1 MVGGERFMKKIS
13 KIKFYFVF
21 IIFLFAFLIVPGIV
35 FGGSD
40 EEGLLLK
47 TQSNGSISEI
57 AQKYDISED
66 QIQEIPNIHVYKI
79 STVSWDKK
87 LKMYWDRYIAGSLKF
102 VEPVHQYKATVIPN
116 DTYYSEQWAQ
126 TKISAPQAW
135 DITTGSESI
144 KIAIVD
150 TGIDGT
156 HEDLNG
162 KVTSGWDFV
171 NGGEEGT
178 AISEN
183 TDSDDNVPGHGT
195 MVSGVTAAVTNN
207 DKGVAGLN
215 WQSYVMPVKVLD
227 SDGYGNDYTIAR
239 GIIYAADNGAKVLN
253 LSFGGATSS
262 ETLRAAIDYAYNL
275 GCVIVAASG
284 NDNSSIDEPARYSKV
299 IAVGASTD
307 SDERWVE
314 NESTG
319 SNYGSELAVV
329 APGKYI
335 LTSIDYPGY
344 NYGYATGTSLAA
356 PYVSGLVSLILSQ
369 HSTFSQDQVLSQIEN
384 NTDKPA
390 GMGGNNFTNEYGYGR
405 INAYK
410 AVGAGGTY
418 QAQFISQSGYPTI
431 MPGDTSEMQVQ
442 FKNVGTATWFSNS
455 SNPVLLA
462 TDKLKDE
469 NFLKQFND
477 NWINDYRI
485 TSMSPSVV
493 NPGET
498 ATFNFSVKAPNIGY
512 GDYHFYVRLVSE
524 GLTWFD
530 NPDTNGGA
538 WWNINIPKP
547 SAEWQGQSGSV
558 TASPGQEVS
567 ASVTFKNT
575 TGSTWKKNGTGAIHL
590 ATDKLRDES
599 FLDSFKASS
608 WLGDYR
614 ISTFSE
620 DEVENGQNAT
630 FNFNLK
636 IPANIA
642 PGTYRF
648 YVRLV
653 SEGYS
658 WFENP
663 DTNGGAWW
671 KVNIPAPTASVVT
684 QSAYPNVSPGET
696 VNLSVTFKNTSQVAW
711 NSSIIPTN
719 LAIDKYADE
728 AFLTR
733 FKTDSWISNNRIAS
747 LPTSTVNPGEN
758 VTYDFSIK
766 IPSDLTPGRYRFNV
780 RLVQDGF
787 SWFDNPDTNGGAWW
801 EINVQ

>member
-1 MVGGERFMKKIS
+1 MKNIPNAA
-13 KIKFYFVF
+13 KIKF
-21 IIFLFAFLIVPGIV
+21 LFAIILAIFVIMPGIV
-35 FGGSD
+35 FGESD
-40 EEGLLLK
+40 NEGLLLK
-47 TQSNGSISEI
+47 VPENISKDEV
-57 AQKYDISED
+57 AKKYNVSEG
-66 QIQEIPNIHVYKI
+66 QIQEIPDINVYKI
-79 STVSWDKK
+79 SAVSWDKK
-87 LKMYWDRYIAGSLKF
+87 IKMYWDKYITGS
-102 VEPVHQYKATVIPN
+102 VEFIEPIHQYKATLIPN

-135 DITTGSESI
+135 DITTGSESV
-144 KIAIVD
+144 KVAIVD

-156 HEDLNG
+156 HEDLSG
-162 KVTSGWDFV
+162 KVANGWDFV

-207 DKGVAGLN
+207 SRGVAGLN
-215 WQSYVMPVKVLD
+215 WNARLMPVKVLD

-239 GIIYAADNGAKVLN
+239 GIIYAANNGAKVLN

-262 ETLRAAIDYAYNL
+262 ETLREAIDYAYNL
-275 GCVIVAASG
+275 GCVIIAASG
-284 NDNSSIDEPARYSKV
+284 NDNSSISEPARYNKV
-299 IAVGASTD
+299 IAVGATTD
-307 SDERWVE
+307 TDERWVE

-319 SNYGSELAVV
+319 SNYGRELAVV

-356 PYVSGLVSLILSQ
+356 PYVSGLAALILSQ
-369 HSTFSQDQVLSQIEN
+369 DLTLNQSQILSQIEN
-384 NTDKPA
+384 NTDKPS
-390 GMGGNNFTNEYGYGR
+390 GMGGSNFTDEYGYGR

-410 AVGAGGTY
+410 AIGAGGTY
-418 QAQFISQSGYPTI
+418 QAQFVSQSSYPTI
-431 MPGDTSEMQVQ
+431 MPGDTAEMQVQ
-442 FKNVGTATWFSNS
+442 FKNVGTATWYSNS

-462 TDKLKDE
+462 TDKLQNE
-469 NFLKQFND
+469 SFLKEFNN
-477 NWINDYRI
+477 NWINNYRI
-485 TSMSPSVV
+485 TGMSQSVV

-498 ATFNFSVKAPNIGY
+498 ATFSFSVKAPNIGY
-512 GDYHFYVRLVSE
+512 GNYHFYVRLVSE
-524 GLTWFD
+524 GLTWFE

-547 SAEWQGQSGSV
+547 TADWQGQSGNITS
-558 TASPGQEVS
+558 SPGQEVS
-567 ASVTFKNT
+567 ASVIFKNT
-575 TGSTWKKNGTGAIHL
+575 TGSTWGKDGTGAIHL

-614 ISTFSE
+614 IASFSE
-620 DEVENGQNAT
+620 DEVANGQNAT

-636 IPANIA
+636 VPSNIA

-648 YVRLV
+648 YTRLV

-671 KVNIPAPTASVVT
+671 EVNVPAPAATVVS
-684 QSAYPNVSPGET
+684 QSAYPTASPGET

-711 NSSIIPTN
+711 HDNIVPTN
-719 LAIDKYADE
+719 LAIDKNADE
-728 AFLTR
+728 AFLAR
-733 FKTDSWISNNRIAS
+733 FKTNSWISDNRIAP
-747 LPTSTVNPGEN
+747 LPSATVSPGDDA
-758 VTYDFSIK
+758 TYNFSIK
-766 IPSDLTPGRYRFNV
+766 IPDDLTPGRYRFNV

>member
-1 MVGGERFMKKIS
+1 MTNLPEKNSNKFKLYFKFILLFFLVVFIVPKIVVADS
-13 KIKFYFVF
+13 AEEEALLIKYKFQKEINTISHRYGIASNNIDKIEEIGVFKIKNTSFW
-21 IIFLFAFLIVPGIV
+21 
-35 FGGSD
+35 
-40 EEGLLLK
+40 
-47 TQSNGSISEI
+47 Q
-57 AQKYDISED
+57 
-66 QIQEIPNIHVYKI
+66 
-79 STVSWDKK
+79 K
-87 LKMYWDRYIAGSLKF
+87 LKLYIDKSLTQQIESIEF
-102 VEPVHQYKATVIPN
+102 DCQYQTSGEPN
-116 DTYYSEQWAQ
+116 DVSYSNQWALE
-126 TKISAPQAW
+126 KISASDAW
-135 DITTGSESI
+135 NRTTGTSAD
-144 KIAIVD
+144 KIAIID
-150 TGIDGT
+150 TGINGL
-156 HEDLNG
+156 HEDLTG
-162 KVTSGWDFV
+162 KVLDGY
-171 NGGEEGT
+171 N
-178 AISEN
+178 AITEKTIPANSN
-183 TDSDDNVPGHGT
+183 SDDNGHGT
-195 MVSGVTAAVTNN
+195 AVAGVSAAITNN
-207 DKGVAGLN
+207 IKGIAGMDWQANIVPIKALDKNGSGY
-215 WQSYVMPVKVLD
+215 SY
-227 SDGYGNDYTIAR
+227 NIAK
-239 GIIYAADNGAKVLN
+239 GIIYAADHGAKIIN
-253 LSFGGATSS
+253 LSLGGNNLSD
-262 ETLRAAIDYAYNL
+262 TLKNAIDYAHDQK
-275 GCVIVAASG
+275 GVMVVAASG
-284 NDNSSIDEPARYSKV
+284 NENSTINYPAKYGKV
-299 IAVGASTD
+299 FAVGATSR
-307 SDERWVE
+307 SDNRW
-314 NESTG
+314 SQ
-319 SNYGSELAVV
+319 SNYGSELDIV
-329 APGKYI
+329 APGEQI
-335 LTSIDYPGY
+335 LTTSGNGSYV
-344 NYGYATGTSLAA
+344 YATGTSLAT
-356 PYVSGLVSLILSQ
+356 PYVSALAAIVWSENPN
-369 HSTFSQDQVLSQIEN
+369 FSNDQIESIIKN
-384 NTDKPA
+384 SADKVN
-390 GMGGNNFTNEYGYGR
+390 GMEGDDFSNQYGYGR
-405 INAYK
+405 INAKK
-410 AVGAGGTY
+410 AVESGKKYQAVQISKNGNPNLTQGQSYNFIAKFKNTGQDVWRKDTVYLGTDDPRNRTPRFDQSNSQNSDEISHWINSNRIEMQEDSVAPGEIATFSFWMSVPSNFELGTYSEAFRIVDVESAWIDDSLTIWDINVIRPTY

-671 KVNIPAPTASVVT
+671 EV
-684 QSAYPNVSPGET
+684 NVS
-696 VNLSVTFKNTSQVAW
+696 
-711 NSSIIPTN
+711 
-719 LAIDKYADE
+719 
-728 AFLTR
+728 
-733 FKTDSWISNNRIAS
+733 
-747 LPTSTVNPGEN
+747 
-758 VTYDFSIK
+758 
-766 IPSDLTPGRYRFNV
+766 
-780 RLVQDGF
+780 
-787 SWFDNPDTNGGAWW
+787 
-801 EINVQ
+801 